1 MPWRRLGGCTPP
13 TDEFHVATPF
23 FQALGRSRRELCPH
37 DKVQS
42 PVGLL
47 GIGAFLCP
55 KFL

>member
-23 FQALGRSRRELCPH
+23 FQALGRSPRELCPH